1 MEICLFPLL
10 NIKNNLQ
17 RYAFTKFSDLFPTLL
32 LFQVDKRYY
41 EFSSRYEIFVV
52 KFVYNKRRKLANKRT
67 KNDL

>member
-1 MEICLFPLL
+1 MEISLFPLL

-17 RYAFTKFSDLFPTLL
+17 RYAFTKFSDLFPT